1 MASERSRRWT
11 FFTTVAIALF
21 FAIYPLYVIRP
32 FRHQGARELAAALII
47 ARWAPWVTLLC
58 AAAAVFHLSRLWR
71 QSSRWPRLALLAATA
86 LAILAA
92 VFARVNIY
100 ERMFHPNL
108 SPHFVAGAQAGIDDA
123 DMVMS
128 VRVNGE
134 ARAYPIREMGYHHIV
149 NDVVGGAPIVATY

>member
-1 MASERSRRWT
+1 MAAVPRRWT
-11 FFTTVAIALF
+11 FFTAVAIALF

-32 FRHQGARELAAALII
+32 FRHQGPRELAAALVI
-47 ARWAPWVTLLC
+47 AHWAPWVTLLC
-58 AAAAVFHLSRLWR
+58 AAAALFHLSRLWR
-71 QSSRWPRLALLAATA
+71 QSSRFSRAGLLAATA
-86 LAILAA
+86 LAVLSA

-128 VRVNGE
+128 VRLNGE
-134 ARAYPIREMGYHHIV
+134 SRAYPIREMGYHHIV

>member
-1 MASERSRRWT
+1 MASRRWT
-11 FFTTVAIALF
+11 FFTAVGIALF

-32 FRHQGARELAAALII
+32 FRHQGPRELAAALLI
-47 ARWAPWVTLLC
+47 ARWAPWATLLC
-58 AAAAVFHLSRLWR
+58 AAAALFHLSRLWR
-71 QSSRWPRLALLAATA
+71 QASRLARRGSLFAAI
-86 LAILAA
+86 LAILSA

-108 SPHFVAGAQAGIDDA
+108 SPHFVASAQAVIDDA

-128 VRVNGE
+128 VRIDGE

>member
-1 MASERSRRWT
+1 MASRRWT
-11 FFTTVAIALF
+11 FFTAVAIGLF

-32 FRHQGARELAAALII
+32 FRHQGARELAAALVI

-71 QSSRWPRLALLAATA
+71 QSSRLPRAGLLAATA
-86 LAILAA
+86 FAILAA

-108 SPHFVAGAQAGIDDA
+108 SPHFVASAQAGIDDV

-128 VRVNGE
+128 VRINGE
-134 ARAYPIREMGYHHIV
+134 ARAYPIREMGYHHVV
-149 NDVVGGAPIVATY
+149 NDIAGGTPIVATY

>member
-1 MASERSRRWT
+1 MASRRWT
-11 FFTTVAIALF
+11 FFTAVAIALF

-32 FRHQGARELAAALII
+32 FRHQGPRELGLALVI
-47 ARWAPWVTLLC
+47 ARWAPWATLLC

-71 QSSRWPRLALLAATA
+71 QSSRLPRTGLLAATA
-86 LAILAA
+86 LAILSAL
-92 VFARVNIY
+92 VARVNIY

-128 VRVNGE
+128 VRINGE

-149 NDVVGGAPIVATY
+149 NDIAGGTPIVATY

>member
-1 MASERSRRWT
+1 MATAPRRWT
-11 FFTTVAIALF
+11 FFTAVAIALF

-100 ERMFHPNL
+100 ERMFPPNL
-108 SPHFVAGAQAGIDDA
+108 SPHFVARPPAVTDDV
-123 DMVMS
+123 DL
-128 VRVNGE
+128 
-134 ARAYPIREMGYHHIV
+134 
-149 NDVVGGAPIVATY
+149 

>member
-1 MASERSRRWT
+1 MASRRWT
-11 FFTTVAIALF
+11 FFTAVAIALF

-32 FRHQGARELAAALII
+32 FRHQGARELATALVI

-58 AAAAVFHLSRLWR
+58 AAGAVFHLSRLWR
-71 QSSRWPRLALLAATA
+71 QSSRLAQSGLLFAAV
-86 LAILAA
+86 LAILSA

-108 SPHFVAGAQAGIDDA
+108 SPHFVASAQAGIDEA

-128 VRVNGE
+128 VRINNE

-149 NDVVGGAPIVATY
+149 NDVVGGTPIVATY

>member
-1 MASERSRRWT
+1 MTSRRWT
-11 FFTTVAIALF
+11 FFTAVVIALF

-32 FRHQGARELAAALII
+32 FRHQGARELAAALVI
-47 ARWAPWVTLLC
+47 ARWAPWATLLC

-71 QSSRWPRLALLAATA
+71 QSSRLAQTGLLFAAV
-86 LAILAA
+86 LAILSA

-108 SPHFVAGAQAGIDDA
+108 SPHFVASAQAGIDDV

-128 VRVNGE
+128 VRINSE

-149 NDVVGGAPIVATY
+149 NDIAGGAPIVATY

>member
-1 MASERSRRWT
+1 MASRRWT
-11 FFTTVAIALF
+11 FFTAVAIALF

-32 FRHQGARELAAALII
+32 FRHQGARELATALII
-47 ARWAPWVTLLC
+47 ARWAPWATLLC

-71 QSSRWPRLALLAATA
+71 QSSRPARSGLLFAAV
-86 LAILAA
+86 LAILSA
-92 VFARVNIY
+92 VFARVNVY

-128 VRVNGE
+128 VRINSE

-149 NDVVGGAPIVATY
+149 NDVVGNQPIVATY

>member
-1 MASERSRRWT
+1 MASRRWT
-11 FFTTVAIALF
+11 FFTAVAIALF

-32 FRHQGARELAAALII
+32 FRHQGARELAAALVI

-58 AAAAVFHLSRLWR
+58 AAAAVFHLSRLWW
-71 QSSRWPRLALLAATA
+71 QSSRPARSGLLFAAV
-86 LAILAA
+86 LAILSA

-108 SPHFVAGAQAGIDDA
+108 SPHFVASAQAGIDDV

-128 VRVNGE
+128 VRINSE

-149 NDVVGGAPIVATY
+149 NDIAGGTPIVATY

>member
-1 MASERSRRWT
+1 MASRRWT
-11 FFTTVAIALF
+11 FVTAVAIALF
-21 FAIYPLYVIRP
+21 FAIYPLYVVRP
-32 FRHQGARELAAALII
+32 FRHQGPHELALALVI
-47 ARWAPWVTLLC
+47 ARWAPWATLLC

-71 QSSRWPRLALLAATA
+71 QSSRLAQSGLLFAAI
-86 LAILAA
+86 LAILSS

-108 SPHFVAGAQAGIDDA
+108 SPHFVASVQAGIDDA

-128 VRVNGE
+128 VRLNGE

-149 NDVVGGAPIVATY
+149 NDVVGNQPIVATY